1 MVKKIL
7 VPLDG
12 SPTAEH
18 VLPLARFLARGL
30 GAKIE
35 LMSVIDLVEL
45 AHNVSAAENL
55 FLDTLAQDE
64 ARRRGE
70 YLAQVAQSFAE
81 AEFRCHAERGK
92 AENAIIEA
100 AAAEPECMIAMATHG
115 RSGLNRWL
123 LGSVAEKILRGTSN
137 PLLLVRPTKSAVT
150 GKEATLESIV
160 VPLDGSPVAE
170 SVLPTVVD
178 LAKKLN
184 IEVILLRVFHIPYG
198 VYDGGGSSAI
208 DLERMATGIESAVQQ
223 YLEEKRAALQT
234 AGLERVSIASRKG
247 IGADEII
254 EFSRKRP
261 DTLIAMCSHGRSGL
275 KRWVLGSVA
284 ETVARHAAN
293 PVLIFRATA

>member
-1 MVKKIL
+1 MVKTIL

-30 GAKIE
+30 SAKIE

-70 YLAQVAQSFAE
+70 YLAQVAQSFAG

-123 LGSVAEKILRGTSN
+123 LGSVAEKVLCGTSN
-137 PLLLVRPTKSAVT
+137 PLLLVRSMEAAVT
-150 GKEATLESIV
+150 EKESSLKSIV
-160 VPLDGSPVAE
+160 VPLDGSALAE
-170 SVLPTVVD
+170 TILPTVVD
-178 LAKKLN
+178 FAKKLGL
-184 IEVILLRVFHIPYG
+184 EVILLRVFHIPYG

-208 DLERMATGIESAVQQ
+208 DLERLVAGIESAVQE

-234 AGLERVSIASRKG
+234 AGLERVSIASKHG
-247 IGADEII
+247 MGADEII
-254 EFSRKRP
+254 EFSRNRP

-293 PVLIFRATA
+293 PVLTFRASA